1 MKGSGRSATQERQAE
16 ARVDVAS
23 EQLSDAALGAALHQ
37 GDDGALASLYDRHL
51 PAIYDFLAR
60 YLRDPNSAEDLAQ
73 TTFVRAWERRE
84 TLRNPDG
91 VRAWLFT
98 IAHNLATNQLT
109 RGRRAEPIEE
119 RFDLAAPGPG
129 PEQEAVT
136 REATALVWAAA
147 SSLEPRQYAVLDL
160 CIRRELSTREVA
172 EVMEMPV
179 GHAAVVVNR
188 AKEALGNAVRYLLVA
203 QRRDQCDRLAALVPA
218 GVRALTPELRSAVDH
233 HMRRCDTCR
242 NLGRRLTSPAELFG
256 GLVALPV
263 PGSLQGA
270 RRDYVLTSARR
281 LQGGSRPV
289 RWLRSRRLRWGSAL
303 VAMALL
309 ALATVVVVHHRSEA
323 STGGTPATFRPGP
336 APSGSPAVPSGSP
349 APPAAPPQP
358 SDVPAQQP
366 PSTPGSP
373 SPPPTTLPTISPGA
387 ATPAASPATATP
399 SPSTA
404 VGSIAQPQQTPQ
416 PAGRYQRPPPVFSP

>member
-129 PEQEAVT
+129 PEQ
-136 REATALVWAAA
+136 
-147 SSLEPRQYAVLDL
+147 
-160 CIRRELSTREVA
+160 
-172 EVMEMPV
+172 
-179 GHAAVVVNR
+179 
-188 AKEALGNAVRYLLVA
+188 
-203 QRRDQCDRLAALVPA
+203 
-218 GVRALTPELRSAVDH
+218 
-233 HMRRCDTCR
+233 
-242 NLGRRLTSPAELFG
+242 
-256 GLVALPV
+256 
-263 PGSLQGA
+263 
-270 RRDYVLTSARR
+270 
-281 LQGGSRPV
+281 
-289 RWLRSRRLRWGSAL
+289 
-303 VAMALL
+303 
-309 ALATVVVVHHRSEA
+309 
-323 STGGTPATFRPGP
+323 
-336 APSGSPAVPSGSP
+336 
-349 APPAAPPQP
+349 
-358 SDVPAQQP
+358 
-366 PSTPGSP
+366 
-373 SPPPTTLPTISPGA
+373 
-387 ATPAASPATATP
+387 
-399 SPSTA
+399 
-404 VGSIAQPQQTPQ
+404 
-416 PAGRYQRPPPVFSP
+416 